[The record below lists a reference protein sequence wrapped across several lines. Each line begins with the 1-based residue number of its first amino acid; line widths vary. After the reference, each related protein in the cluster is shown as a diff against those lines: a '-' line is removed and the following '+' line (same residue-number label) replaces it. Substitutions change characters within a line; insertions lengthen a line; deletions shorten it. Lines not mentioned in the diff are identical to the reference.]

1 MFKWFEKKSVSTA
14 HIADLIRY
22 GTDGAITDGMRAEE
36 MYRRLAIAFLCVE
49 KIASEAEGFT
59 YKIVNKSSGEE
70 AKNHP
75 IHNLLFGRD
84 LKSGGLSTFS
94 SNIRDMLIK
103 GEAFALRTPYGEMAT
118 GKGMNGIKAIFPD
131 RVGKQTRN
139 DDVISAY
146 DVNIAGQSVNV
157 KIDPLTGYSDLLR
170 ISLYDSRS
178 YIQGTSPME
187 CAGIEGKLISEGLQW
202 NLSTL
207 AKGSKLSGII
217 TGIPATNMTEQQQ
230 IDMFDNVKKMYSGS
244 KNAGSVAVLSGDYTF
259 SPTNLSPSDMDF
271 QNTIKVAMQN
281 VAMAF
286 KVPLPLIF
294 EDASTLDNYKMAR
307 EEFILQTVIPHV
319 NTVIETYNL
328 WFSEAIDDKVK
339 IIIDREAIEGLEDKR
354 ERKGKRL
361 TEFVKHGILTPN
373 EVREALGFE
382 KITDPTADS
391 LFMPSNQTPI
401 ELLDGESL
409 GNDKQEG

>member
-1 MFKWFEKKSVSTA
+1 MFKWFEKKSASIA
-14 HIADLIRY
+14 HVVDLMRY
-22 GTDGAITDGMRAEE
+22 GTDGAVTDGMRAEE
-36 MYRRLAIAFLCVE
+36 MYRKLAIAFLCVE

-59 YKIVNKSSGEE
+59 YKIVKKGSEE
-70 AKNHP
+70 EVKNHP

-84 LKSGGLSTFS
+84 LRSGGLSTFS
-94 SNIRDMLIK
+94 SNIRDILIK
-103 GEAFALRTPYGEMAT
+103 GEAYGLKAPYGET
-118 GKGMNGIKAIFPD
+118 GKSMSGIKAVFPD
-131 RVGKQTRN
+131 RVAKQTRN
-139 DDVISAY
+139 DDFISSY
-146 DVNIAGQSVNV
+146 NVNIAGQSITIS
-157 KIDPLTGYSDLLR
+157 IDPITGYSDLLR
-170 ISLYDSRS
+170 ISLYDSKS

-217 TGIPATNMTEQQQ
+217 TGMPATGMTEQQQ
-230 IDMFDNVKKMYSGS
+230 IDMFAAVEKMYSGS
-244 KNAGSVAVLSGDYTF
+244 KNAGSVAVLSGDYKF
-259 SPTNLSPSDMDF
+259 NPTNLSPSDMDF

-319 NTVIETYNL
+319 NTIIETYNI
-328 WFSEAIDDKVK
+328 WFAENLDDKVE
-339 IIIDREAIEGLEDKR
+339 IVIDRESIEGLEDKR

-361 TEFVKHGILTPN
+361 TEFVKHGLLTPN
-373 EVREALGFE
+373 EAREALGFE

-391 LFMPSNQTPI
+391 LFMPRNQTPI

-409 GNDKQEG
+409 GND